1 MCMLGWNGRPSL
13 RSSKT
18 VERETGA
25 LKEKHEKKQGLC
37 VGGPPGSSLYLIF
50 LNKRGDDES

>member
-25 LKEKHEKKQGLC
+25 LKEEHEKKHGLC
-37 VGGPPGSSLYLIF
+37 WGPPGSSLYLIF

>member
-1 MCMLGWNGRPSL
+1 MLGWNGRPSL